1 MSGNS
6 GNFTSFATLGSLFL
20 IVLMMYW
27 GAPVLMPLAMA
38 LLLAFVLNPV
48 VSLLRRWHIR
58 HTLAVTVVV
67 TLAFS
72 LLGAVLLIIGQQFN
86 SLVTELPRYED
97 NIRQKVRDLR
107 AIVRNRSFNRVQETF
122 EKIKGELEAPDAGS
136 TNAAAVTNVTTTNV
150 ATTNVATTNAR
161 PPQPAPKEAAPPT
174 KSGLFTQLL
183 GPLSTILATAG
194 LVIVLVIFL
203 LLRRDDQLNR
213 LIRLGG
219 RAERAMT
226 RKILSE
232 AEERISR
239 YLLTYTILNA
249 IYGVCAAIGLAII
262 GLPYAVMWGFFAGIV
277 RFIPYVGPWLGAL
290 LPITLSLAVFP
301 GWLHPLLIAAF
312 YATIELV
319 TNMVLEPI
327 FYGRS
332 AGVSEVGLIVA
343 LAFWTLVWGPVGLLL
358 GTPLTVCLVVLAKHV
373 PTLEPL
379 HILIGEETNDND
391 DAKEAEAK

>member
-1 MSGNS
+1 MTGRNGNV
-6 GNFTSFATLGSLFL
+6 TSFVTLGSLFL
-20 IVLMMYW
+20 IVLMIYQ
-27 GAPVLMPLAMA
+27 GQPVLMPLAMA

-48 VSLLRRWHIR
+48 VSLLRRWHVR
-58 HTLAVTVVV
+58 HALAVIVVV
-67 TLAFS
+67 SLAFS
-72 LLGAVLLIIGQQFN
+72 LLGGVLLIIGQQFN

-107 AIVRNRSFNRVQETF
+107 AVVHNRSLNQVQETF
-122 EKIKGELEAPDAGS
+122 EKIKGELQAPEGG
-136 TNAAAVTNVTTTNV
+136 TNVTT
-150 ATTNVATTNAR
+150 ATTVPATNAA
-161 PPQPAPKEAAPPT
+161 PAKATPQGAAPPPKT
-174 KSGLFTQLL
+174 EPTFLVQLL
-183 GPLSTILATAG
+183 GPVSNTLATIG
-194 LVIVLVIFL
+194 LIIVLVIFL

-219 RAERAMT
+219 KAERAMT

-239 YLLTYTILNA
+239 YLLTYTILNT
-249 IYGVCAAIGLAII
+249 IYGIAAAIGLAII

-312 YATIELV
+312 YATIELI

-358 GTPLTVCLVVLAKHV
+358 GTPLTVCLVVLAKHI
-373 PTLEPL
+373 PALEPL
-379 HILIGEETNDND
+379 HILIGESSNDND
-391 DAKEAEAK
+391 DEKESEPK

>member
-1 MSGNS
+1 MTGHGNL
-6 GNFTSFATLGSLFL
+6 NSFATLGSLFL

-27 GAPVLMPLAMA
+27 GQPVLMPLAMA

-48 VSLLRRWHIR
+48 VSLLRRWRLR
-58 HTLAVTVVV
+58 HALAVTIVV

-72 LLGAVLLIIGQQFN
+72 LLGGVLLVIGQQFN

-107 AIVRNRSFNRVQETF
+107 SVVHNRRFNRVQETF
-122 EKIKGELEAPDAGS
+122 EKIKGELQAPDGGM
-136 TNAAAVTNVTTTNV
+136 TNRPAV
-150 ATTNVATTNAR
+150 TTNA
-161 PPQPAPKEAAPPT
+161 PPAKTPPAETVPPAR
-174 KSGLFTQLL
+174 SEPSLLTQLL
-183 GPLSTILATAG
+183 GPVSNLLATIG
-194 LVIVLVIFL
+194 LIIVLVIFL

-249 IYGVCAAIGLAII
+249 IYGVSAAIGLAII

-277 RFIPYVGPWLGAL
+277 RFIPYVGPWVGAL

-319 TNMVLEPI
+319 TNMILEPV

-358 GTPLTVCLVVLAKHV
+358 GTPLTVCLVVLAKHI

-379 HILIGEETNDND
+379 HVLIGEDSNGNGEEK
-391 DAKEAEAK
+391 APE

>member
-1 MSGNS
+1 MSGRNGS
-6 GNFTSFATLGSLFL
+6 LSSFATVGSLFL

-27 GAPVLMPLAMA
+27 GQPVLMPLAAA

-48 VSLLRRWHIR
+48 VSLLRRWHLR
-58 HTLAVTVVV
+58 HTLAVTIVV

-72 LLGAVLLIIGQQFN
+72 LLGGVLLVIGQQFN
-86 SLVTELPRYED
+86 SLVEELPRYED
-97 NIRQKVRDLR
+97 NIRQKARDLR
-107 AIVRNRSFNRVQETF
+107 AVVHNRGFNRVQETF
-122 EKIKGELEAPDAGS
+122 EKIKGELKAPE
-136 TNAAAVTNVTTTNV
+136 TNGVPTNVTAV
-150 ATTNVATTNAR
+150 ATTNVA
-161 PPQPAPKEAAPPT
+161 PAKTPSPEAPPPA
-174 KSGLFTQLL
+174 KSEPSLLTQLL
-183 GPLSTILATAG
+183 GPLSNLLATIG
-194 LVIVLVIFL
+194 LIIVLVIFL

-219 RAERAMT
+219 KAERAMT
-226 RKILSE
+226 KQILSE
-232 AEERISR
+232 AGERISR
-239 YLLTYTILNA
+239 YLLTYTLLNT
-249 IYGVCAAIGLAII
+249 IYGVAAAIGLALI
-262 GLPYAVMWGFFAGIV
+262 GLPYAVMWGFFAGAV

-301 GWLHPLLIAAF
+301 GWLHPLLIATF

-379 HILIGEETNDND
+379 HVLIGEDSNGNDEEE
-391 DAKEAEAK
+391 KKPE